1 MQNLIEYSDNY
12 SDPSGSLWQFKK
24 DEVPANNA
32 VLTTNNSKSFKYKT
46 ALVGKTAEAA
56 DRNSF
61 VKNTKILVQLKYL
74 RNFWRSIKM
83 LLINFKVHLEL
94 NLIEDCILSSAGDCK
109 L

>member
-1 MQNLIEYSDNY
+1 MIEYSDNY
-12 SDPSGSLWQFKK
+12 SDPLGSLCQFKK

-32 VLTTNNSKSFKYKT
+32 VLTSKSFKYKT

-61 VKNTKILVQLKYL
+61 VKHTKILVQLKYL